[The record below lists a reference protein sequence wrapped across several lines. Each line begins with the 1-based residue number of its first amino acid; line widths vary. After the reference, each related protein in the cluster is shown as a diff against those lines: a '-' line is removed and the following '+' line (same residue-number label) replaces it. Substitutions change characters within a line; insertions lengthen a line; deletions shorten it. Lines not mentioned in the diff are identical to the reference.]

1 MNNILNKKIA
11 SLVSGKSISSTT
23 LNSLYEN
30 LSCVENRNPII
41 DFYLI
46 KEQYVSSKR
55 YNQYILKEKYK
66 NLKELLSDESILVEE
81 QIFLEDV
88 PTMTGGTG
96 ISQGNQGESTDDV
109 AGYSTPTMNILTR
122 KDITK
127 EDKKNKKKKKK
138 KETSE
143 EK

>member
-55 YNQYILKEKYK
+55 YNRYILKEKYK